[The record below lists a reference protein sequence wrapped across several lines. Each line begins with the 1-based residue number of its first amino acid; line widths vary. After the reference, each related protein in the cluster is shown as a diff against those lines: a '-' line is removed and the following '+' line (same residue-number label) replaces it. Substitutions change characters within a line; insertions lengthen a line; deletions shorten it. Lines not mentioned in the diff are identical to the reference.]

1 MTVDGYLAALPANVR
16 PAAEALRDVLDSVLT
31 HADGRLRRGHPVWTV
46 DGAPVAGFRAH
57 RRHVTFLV
65 WRGPWVDTAV
75 RVCRTAD
82 IPLAT
87 FTALLAEAETGLLAA

>member
-1 MTVDGYLAALPANVR
+1 MTVDAYLAALPANVR

-31 HADGRLRRGHPVWTV
+31 HADGHLRRGYPVWTV
-46 DGAPVAGFRAH
+46 GGAPVAGFRAY

-65 WRGPWVDTAV
+65 WRGPWVDTTV

-87 FTALLAEAETGLLAA
+87 FTALLAEAETESLAA

>member
-1 MTVDGYLAALPANVR
+1 MTVDAYLATLPANVH
-16 PAAEALRDVLDSVLT
+16 PVAEALTDLLDSVLT
-31 HADGRLRRGHPVWTV
+31 HADCRLRRGHPVWTV
-46 DGAPVAGFRAH
+46 DDAPVAGLRAH

-87 FTALLAEAETGLLAA
+87 FTALLAEALVA